1 MKTKTLRQ
9 DKVNVITLGCSKNL
23 VDSENLITQLH
34 ANDFEVVHDSNEEAN
49 IIIVNTCGFIDLAKE
64 ESINTIVQYADIKSK
79 GGIDKLYVTGCLSQ
93 RYKDDLEKEIPEV
106 DAYFGTLELP
116 GLLARLNAD
125 YKHEL
130 IGERSLTTPHHFAYM
145 KISEGCNRTCSFCA
159 IPLMRGKHISR
170 TIESLVKEA
179 RHFATMGV
187 KELVLIAQE
196 LTYYGLDLYK
206 KRALPELLDALCEVE
221 GIEWIRLHYAYPS
234 KFPREIFDAMAKQ
247 PKVCNYL
254 DIPLQHASDTVLE
267 RMKRQTTRLEQ
278 QELIL
283 YARSVVP
290 DIAIRTTFLV
300 GFPGETEEEFNVVEE
315 IFNNQFKFYKEKV
328 EQLPIDEI
336 ETEEEFNDLCDFVE
350 EMKFDRVGVFQYS
363 HEEDTSGYLLEDD
376 VPQDLKADRANR
388 IMEIQQS
395 ISLDHNLNRVGQTLR
410 VLFDRKEGEY
420 FVGRTEFDSP
430 EVDNEVLVTAAE
442 QFVRIGDFAMVEI
455 TDAEEYDLYGKVIY

>member
-34 ANDFEVVHDSNEEAN
+34 ANDFDVVHDSNEEAN

-300 GFPGETEEEFNVVEE
+300 GFPGETEEEFN
-315 IFNNQFKFYKEKV
+315 
-328 EQLPIDEI
+328 
-336 ETEEEFNDLCDFVE
+336 DLCDFVE

-363 HEEDTSGYLLEDD
+363 HEEDTSGYLLVDD

-455 TDAEEYDLYGKVIY
+455 TDAEEYDLYGKVRY